1 MNLASVLRICAL
13 MAMVSAWVPKS
24 ASLSNPFRR
33 FATLSPGHDEVTQHI
48 QAMPT
53 WTKSMGLV
61 TAGIIAAGVLLDGHA
76 PEEYANHYTPHKQR
90 LIPVAHAD
98 STGKMSTKLTARKRY
113 LPRIKDGVEK
123 FNLITTDKA
132 VADAFLK
139 GSADGSKTKPGS
151 ENFIRA
157 MSLFGASLR
166 VGETPD
172 KVSREADTIVAS
184 FSKELQK
191 VAAQSKITKESV
203 APARELLR
211 EYIAFAEK
219 HVASPIDHYEVQ

>member
-1 MNLASVLRICAL
+1 MKLTLVLHVCAL
-13 MAMVSAWVPKS
+13 MAVISAWVPKS
-24 ASLSNPFRR
+24 ASLSKPYRR

-48 QAMPT
+48 QAVPT
-53 WTKSMGLV
+53 WTKSVGLV
-61 TAGIIAAGVLLDGHA
+61 TAGIITAGVLLDGHA
-76 PEEYANHYTPHKQR
+76 PEVYAHHYAPHQQR
-90 LIPVAHAD
+90 LVPVAHAD

-139 GSADGSKTKPGS
+139 GSTDGGNTKPGS
-151 ENFIRA
+151 EKFIRA

-172 KVSREADTIVAS
+172 KVSREADVIVAA

-191 VAAQSKITKESV
+191 VAAQSKISKESV